1 VAKLIPKFATE
12 TSLWFFESS
21 DFLLNH
27 KKVNKKM
34 KLKIHELKNKTNII
48 MVSKKL
54 ASLFLLVV
62 LFASCGEYQKAL
74 KSEDVA
80 VKFEMATKL
89 YDAGKYND
97 AIRLIEQIAPAYRGK
112 PQAEKLFYMFSQ
124 SYYKTKQY
132 YLAAYQFESFVSG
145 YPKSEKVEEAAYL
158 GAKCFSMLSPVY
170 SLDQVDTFKAID
182 KLQSFIDSYPNS
194 TYLPEANNSLK
205 ELNQKI
211 EKKVYENAK
220 GYHTILDYK
229 SAMVAL
235 DNFIADYPGTP
246 FKEDALFYKFDSAY
260 QLAINSIPSKMEER
274 LNIAITAHSG
284 LIKFKPDTKHKSIAD
299 EMMVRIETDLK
310 NFTK

>member
-1 VAKLIPKFATE
+1 
-12 TSLWFFESS
+12 
-21 DFLLNH
+21 
-27 KKVNKKM
+27 M
-34 KLKIHELKNKTNII
+34 KSKIHEFQNKNNIL

-54 ASLFLLVV
+54 VSLFLLVV
-62 LFASCGEYQKAL
+62 LITSCGEYQKAL
-74 KSEDVA
+74 KTEDVA

-89 YDAGKYND
+89 YDTGKYND

-170 SLDQVDTFKAID
+170 SLDQIDTFKAID
-182 KLQSFIDSYPNS
+182 KLQVFIDSYPNS
-194 TYLPEANNSLK
+194 TYLPEANRVLR
-205 ELNQKI
+205 ELNEKI

-220 GYHTILDYK
+220 GYHTIMDYK

-235 DNFIADYPGTP
+235 DNFIADYPGTS
-246 FKEDALFYKFDSAY
+246 FKEDALFYKYDSAY
-260 QLAINSIPSKMEER
+260 QLAINSVPSKMEER
-274 LNIAITAHSG
+274 LNISKTAYYS
-284 LIKFKPDTKHKSIAD
+284 LIKYKPDTRHKKIAD
-299 EMMVRIETDLK
+299 EMMIRIETDLK